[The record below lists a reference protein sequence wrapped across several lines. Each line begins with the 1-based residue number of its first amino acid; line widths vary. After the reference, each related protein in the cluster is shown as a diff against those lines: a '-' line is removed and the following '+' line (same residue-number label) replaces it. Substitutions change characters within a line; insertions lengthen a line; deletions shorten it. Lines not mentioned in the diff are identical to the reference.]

1 MKKRLLSAL
10 LALALVFVLL
20 PTTALAE
27 VTTGDDYDISI
38 NGKGWKFE
46 KDTTSGA
53 YIPVYYYHTGVFD
66 NANNQ
71 NRTNDNLELTKKD
84 NTVTITIRRGTSHDH
99 GNNNPINFTL
109 KKESTNTNHDQMPC
123 IEMGNSNNLVI
134 TGNGTLNIIRNEKD
148 GIGAAVSS
156 SVGDITITGGIVVS
170 VTFKNQKNR
179 NVSGNA
185 ISVDGHN
192 LIISGQGTNVEAE
205 NACGNQITPSGVA
218 TVRVKNGEINVSG
231 GAILKATNTYD
242 DSKKPYDISYS
253 RAISSTTLT
262 IADENSS
269 VIAWAYDGKYGKP
282 LDVETYNITGA
293 TVKAGSNNYNST
305 ETTIDKIDGKEYV
318 KISVPALETTADVLI
333 AKENAVVGVR
343 TSLGEGNGYYTYNKD
358 TKTLTLN
365 NVNITSGIN
374 AIQFTAAG
382 TYTVKLEGTNKISN
396 VSTGISAESAN
407 PNFTGNINVI
417 ISGSDSLDISAK
429 GRAIEVPKG
438 KLTFNNTGTINL
450 KTTNTADDKI
460 NAIKVSGD
468 ISVGS
473 DFNKNLKITAG
484 NDTFDLKYS
493 NFNDLNKYK
502 SISFSLKDST
512 ISYGNKTL
520 KQGEIIKDGKGG
532 TATVDSK
539 NNTITL
545 NNFKGDKAL
554 VFNAEFT
561 PNSITLIGDSTLSAV
576 ETKYQDLTISVSG
589 SGSGSLTAG
598 SIRVTNNDNIS
609 ADLTIN
615 GGAHVTVNRPGNEDA
630 RAIDIKGNLTVTSGS
645 LTATSTSTKPTV
657 QVGGN
662 ASFTGSTVTITNNST
677 ALHQDA
683 TEATKGDSVSS
694 ALYVKGNINI
704 TDNAN
709 VTAKVEN
716 GGGNAIGALGNITVN
731 GSNVTAANRGQKFT
745 TIIAKNVYVS
755 GDSKITANNLNK
767 NPHYNGWYLAC
778 PAIEGNIVNKNT
790 DYSLNFKG
798 EHSSSSEP
806 KTTLAPGEQTTLFYY
821 KVIITRGDEV
831 ARTESPVVIAGTTL
845 LNDTYYTITNG
856 SKVAEGTDSSNYN
869 AFYDSETKTLKL
881 NNAKISTTTKNA
893 AIKISEDLTITVT
906 GTNELKGNY
915 NHCIESYSSF
925 IINGDGR
932 LEMTNGSNTSA
943 SVIYCGPD
951 KSLTIGAEVIFKN
964 NANSGVLLGMVEENA
979 YSFASGYNVYA
990 STDVSG
996 SPLETYDAAKGS
1008 TYKYLRVTK
1017 ENLAPTTPTTYTVT
1031 ITGENISKYY
1041 SSEGELEQTV
1051 TAGKAIKTVTVAAN
1065 GGYYFP
1071 DNYVKDL
1078 ELPSGITATVS
1089 GDNWYLTIKGIPS
1102 KDATIN
1108 LPVLSKRPTITV
1120 DIPLPVAG
1128 NKPATIDQIHLTCD
1142 DPNYTP
1148 EITGIRWNKG
1158 SLTEESVAIGANDT
1172 FVAGT
1177 CYNVK
1182 IFLSSG
1188 IADGAYK
1195 LAYAGG
1201 GDNPWYAYWG
1211 TSNFQ
1216 LYFQATPAAT
1226 HTHEKG
1232 DLQFNSEGHWY
1243 KCAADTSCTERIDFA
1258 SHTYKDNICTVCNYV
1273 KPACSHT
1280 NLKYI
1285 DNNDYETHKVQ
1296 CADCEEIIAEKEAHD
1311 IQGYDIDD
1319 AAGTHQE
1326 ICNKCHYRGLALQH
1340 SIIYISKDNGHCK
1353 ACAICK
1359 VQLGRVEEHTFEN
1372 GVCTVCNA
1380 TSGEIVPP
1388 TPDNPGTIVIIRPAE
1403 EEKPAQQPN
1412 PSTGANDLVGLAV
1425 AAAVAAA
1432 LGSAALLRK
1441 HD

>member
-27 VTTGDDYDISI
+27 TASIKIAGTVIEDGKYYYTNGGIGELTTEAQQKTWNVRREGNTLYLRNAKINTTDTQSIQVWMMSVTINLEGDSTIKTKGEGSIVSQFAGSLTI
-38 NGKGWKFE
+38 NGNGKLTIESNTAGSSIVWN
-46 KDTTSGA
+46 SG
-53 YIPVYYYHTGVFD
+53 D
-66 NANNQ
+66 
-71 NRTNDNLELTKKD
+71 
-84 NTVTITIRRGTSHDH
+84 VTITDDAVVNI
-99 GNNNPINFTL
+99 
-109 KKESTNTNHDQMPC
+109 TN
-123 IEMGNSNNLVI
+123 ENSGQLS
-134 TGNGTLNIIRNEKD
+134 D
-148 GIGAAVSS
+148 AIGLASSYELTVSENAKLRAVSNGS
-156 SVGDITITGGIVVS
+156 
-170 VTFKNQKNR
+170 K
-179 NVSGNA
+179 A
-185 ISVDGHN
+185 
-192 LIISGQGTNVEAE
+192 
-205 NACGNQITPSGVA
+205 A
-218 TVRVKNGEINVSG
+218 TVNGG
-231 GAILKATNTYD
+231 K
-242 DSKKPYDISYS
+242 
-253 RAISSTTLT
+253 LT
-262 IADENSS
+262 IADNAEFNVINQNSS
-269 VIAWAYDGKYGKP
+269 GKAVSFKSIEVATGYDCNGINGNGITEWTKTTAEELNTFQKVLVKP
-282 LDVETYNITGA
+282 TPT
-293 TVKAGSNNYNST
+293 
-305 ETTIDKIDGKEYV
+305 
-318 KISVPALETTADVLI
+318 PALE
-333 AKENAVVGVR
+333 K
-343 TSLGEGNGYYTYNKD
+343 S
-358 TKTLTLN
+358 
-365 NVNITSGIN
+365 NVYV
-374 AIQFTAAG
+374 AG
-382 TYTVKLEGTNKISN
+382 TNLYKNTAYTIQEGKPVMGGTYPSNYNIYLDATNYVLHVKNATIEATYTGIYGVSNIVFEGTNS
-396 VSTGISAESAN
+396 
-407 PNFTGNINVI
+407 
-417 ISGSDSLDISAK
+417 
-429 GRAIEVPKG
+429 
-438 KLTFNNTGTINL
+438 
-450 KTTNTADDKI
+450 
-460 NAIKVSGD
+460 
-468 ISVGS
+468 
-473 DFNKNLKITAG
+473 ITAG
-484 NDTFDLKYS
+484 QYGIISYSKQFDL
-493 NFNDLNKYK
+493 N
-502 SISFSLKDST
+502 I
-512 ISYGNKTL
+512 
-520 KQGEIIKDGKGG
+520 
-532 TATVDSK
+532 
-539 NNTITL
+539 
-545 NNFKGDKAL
+545 
-554 VFNAEFT
+554 
-561 PNSITLIGDSTLSAV
+561 
-576 ETKYQDLTISVSG
+576 
-589 SGSGSLTAG
+589 SGSGSLTVTTYAG
-598 SIRVTNNDNIS
+598 NSAIATDYYTSKSIIISGKDFTVTADTSRTNVSAIYSDRGGLTIKDGATVKAIS
-609 ADLTIN
+609 ANNSKAIRI
-615 GGAHVTVNRPGNEDA
+615 GGS
-630 RAIDIKGNLTVTSGS
+630 LTVTDAT
-645 LTATSTSTKPTV
+645 LTATSTSDKKPTIEV
-657 QVGGN
+657 EGG
-662 ASFTGSTVTITNNST
+662 ATLAGSEVKITNNST
-677 ALHQDA
+677 RQG
-683 TEATKGDSVSS
+683 TSGENSYGVSTG
-694 ALYVKGNINI
+694 LYVGGTLDIK
-704 TDNAN
+704 NA
-709 VTAKVEN
+709 AKVTSTVI
-716 GGGNAIGALGNITVN
+716 GGNAIYAKGDITISGDGTEVNAQNSAYKFSAISTNGTVN
-731 GSNVTAANRGQKFT
+731 ISDNSTVKAENLKKHQGDPTGVTDPSTGKT
-745 TIIAKNVYVS
+745 
-755 GDSKITANNLNK
+755 
-767 NPHYNGWYLAC
+767 YNAC
-778 PAIEGNIVNKNT
+778 PAITGKIANKNT
-790 DYSLNFKG
+790 QNKLHIEGFTTSNPGTSNPTEGTPLNFDIDP
-798 EHSSSSEP
+798 SSAERYILHYDV
-806 KTTLAPGEQTTLFYY
+806 T
-821 KVIITRGDEV
+821 ITCGDEV

-845 LNDTYYTITNG
+845 LNDTYYTITDG
-856 SKVAEGTDSSNYN
+856 STVAVGTDSNNYN

-881 NNAKISTTTKNA
+881 NNAKISTTTNNA
-893 AIKISEDLTITVT
+893 AIEIRGDLAITVT

-915 NHCIESYSSF
+915 NHCIESWSKF
-925 IINGDGR
+925 TINGTGT
-932 LEMTNGSNTSA
+932 LEMTNGSNTAA
-943 SVIYCGPD
+943 SVIYCSNGN
-951 KSLTIGAEVIFKN
+951 SLTIDAEVIIKN
-964 NANSGVLLGMVEENA
+964 EARPGNLIFTVTDNA

-990 STDVSG
+990 STDISG
-996 SPLETYDAAKGS
+996 SPLEAYDAAKGS

-1311 IQGYDIDD
+1311 IQGYVIDD
-1319 AAGTHQE
+1319 VAGTHQE
-1326 ICNKCHYRGLALQH
+1326 FCNKCHYRGLALHH
-1340 SIIYISKDNGHCK
+1340 SIIYVPKDNGHCK

-1412 PSTGANDLVGLAV
+1412 PSTGANDLVGMAV
-1425 AAAVAAA
+1425 AAAVVAV
-1432 LGSAALLRK
+1432 LGSVALLRK